1 MKIKIKVSQYILIVF
16 GFLGMVFLTAC
27 QPEDS
32 FENNGLTDYDVN
44 AAFTITPIEGAVNRY
59 LLAGETQNVLK
70 NLWNTGDGNFVGSTD
85 EEIYLP
91 DAGIYTISHTAIGR
105 GGATNTIT
113 QELVVDSPDPDGG
126 NLILGGKFET
136 TEDHNQWTILNISA
150 SGAQWTFNEGNATIS
165 ASGWNQQGLF
175 QAVEV
180 EANQDYSIDMKA
192 WGNGST
198 DTWFEVYVSTVAPV
212 QGNDYSGDIRIGLNT
227 WNGCG
232 NAPFNGKLS
241 LIGCAGSGN
250 IVNFAQSGTVYY
262 IIKCGGDNVGEIS
275 ITDVEMRKVN

>member
-1 MKIKIKVSQYILIVF
+1 MNIKIKVSQYFLIAF
-16 GFLGMVFLTAC
+16 GFLGLVSLIAC

-44 AAFTITPIEGAVNRY
+44 AAFTITPIDGAVNRY
-59 LLAGETQNVLK
+59 LLVGETQNVIK
-70 NLWNTGDGNFVGSTD
+70 NLWNTGDGAFVGSN
-85 EEIYLP
+85 EQEIYLP
-91 DAGIYTISHTAIGR
+91 DAGTYTISHTAIGR
-105 GGATNTIT
+105 GGAANTIS
-113 QELVVDSPDPDGG
+113 QELTVDQSDPDGG

-150 SGAQWTFNEGNATIS
+150 SGAQWTFNQGSATIS
-165 ASGWNQQGLF
+165 ASGWNQQGIF
-175 QAVEV
+175 QTVEV

-192 WGNGST
+192 WGEGST

-212 QGNDYSGDIRIGLNT
+212 QGNDYSGDIRMGLNT

-232 NAPFNGKLS
+232 NSPFNGKLS

-250 IVNFAQSGTVYY
+250 IINFAQAGTVYY
-262 IIKCGGDNVGEIS
+262 IIKCGGSNVGEIS